1 MRRNHANQ
9 STAILGATLVKAQ
22 SEGTLMNAP
31 ETMAELVR
39 RLFDERNEARACA
52 RVLAHAYTHDSAPP
66 QEAVTQALTYPVK

>member
-1 MRRNHANQ
+1 
-9 STAILGATLVKAQ
+9 
-22 SEGTLMNAP
+22 MNAP